1 MIAIIGL
8 VATWLMSCYFNAFS
22 SLWCRIGMLSPA
34 GQPHLFG
41 LPWCYPAVGWTPA
54 TLLVDGAVLATVCV
68 LAHALSQYSS
78 QKVTTEDGKRR
89 TERSFASARAVHF
102 YVNVLGCSAVAAG
115 LGIGLQFGWGP
126 TFAVPLIL
134 LGFVVLTVESGRRR
148 APVVADG
155 ADPDV
160 DDFLFTDLA
169 EPVDLSA
176 LPPHFLQ
183 RGSLHEDLRR
193 LVRLAASKF
202 PDKLALDIGAT
213 ELENDG
219 KGSHRLVAWGFRCAE
234 PGYLTDTGMQQ
245 RLQTTFLTG
254 TGGIWSFR
262 FDPRNDT
269 FGASRK
275 SGIPP
280 LAWPPFWPVVS
291 SVAEARKR
299 YTGWE
304 FKVGV
309 SARGIVGVC
318 MERMAHIKVIGET
331 GAGKSV
337 AIRSWLEQFR
347 AMGWMLILAD
357 GKGADY
363 AGYFAP
369 HAEDHDLPVP
379 GTIAVGL
386 GSDTRGMAYVGAIV
400 LAYQILQE
408 RQDGSLQGKI
418 DNPENWNSFTPVLL
432 VMDEIKGMREK
443 WKNALGKDGAAVIE
457 SMVTEITSLGREL
470 RVHVMLISQDARDVS
485 IPGVWN
491 SNLPLTISLGKPSD
505 MTLNKAFEDSVRPK
519 VRMIRE
525 SMDPNIKGRCLIA
538 SVDPDNGAAD
548 ATEYQG
554 YLGYSP
560 GEHWNNPKL
569 PPNTKDNWIPFKD
582 KVSDQV
588 PRLYTRQWFRI
599 TEKSAAQ
606 REAEADGEPDQGFI
620 DFELFTVDEVKR
632 MERVPLDIRDPKSGK
647 IVPNPQMAKYDP
659 SPSNRQYICRP
670 KRTRRKITAEI

>member
-1 MIAIIGL
+1 MIVAVLGLIG
-8 VATWLMSCYFNAFS
+8 AWLMGCYLDPFS
-22 SLWCRIGMLSPA
+22 SWWCNLGMLSPA
-34 GQPHLFG
+34 GQSHLFTFPG
-41 LPWCYPAVGWTPA
+41 AYPAVGVTA
-54 TLLVDGAVLATVCV
+54 STLLVDAGALTVVCV
-68 LAHALSQYSS
+68 LAHALSEYQS
-78 QKVTTEDGKRR
+78 TTVVAEDGRRR
-89 TERSFASARAVHF
+89 TERAFASSRAVRV
-102 YVNVLGCSAVAAG
+102 YLIALGCAGMAAG
-115 LGIGLQFGWGP
+115 LGVGLQFGWGR
-126 TFAVPLIL
+126 TLAVPLAL
-134 LGFVVLTVESGRRR
+134 LGFVVLVVGIGHSS
-148 APVVADG
+148 APVRTESAGDG
-155 ADPDV
+155 AGGV
-160 DDFLFTDLA
+160 TFTGLAAPIDLA
-169 EPVDLSA
+169 S

-183 RGSLHEDLRR
+183 GGELHKDLRR
-193 LVRLAASKF
+193 LIGLAGSKF
-202 PDKLALDIGAT
+202 PQKLSLDVSAV

-219 KGSHRLVAWGFRCAE
+219 KGAYRLVAWGFRCAE
-234 PGYLTDTGMQQ
+234 AGYLTDTAMQQ
-245 RLQTTFLTG
+245 KLQTTFLAG
-254 TGGIWSFR
+254 AGGIWTFR

-275 SGIPP
+275 SGIPT
-280 LAWPPFWPVVS
+280 LVWPPMWPVIATVD
-291 SVAEARKR
+291 EARKR

-309 SARGIVGVC
+309 SARGEVGVC
-318 MERMAHIKVIGET
+318 MERMAHVKVIGET

-369 HAEDHDLPVP
+369 HREDHNLPVP
-379 GTIAVGL
+379 GTVAVGL
-386 GSDTRGMAYVGAIV
+386 GSTPRGMAYVGAIV
-400 LAYQILQE
+400 LAYQIMQE

-418 DNPENWNSFTPVLL
+418 DNPESWNSFTPVLL
-432 VMDEIKGMREK
+432 VLDEIKGMREK
-443 WKNALGKDGAAVIE
+443 WKSLGKESAAAIE

-505 MTLNKAFEDSVRPK
+505 MTVNKAFEDSVRPK

-538 SVDPDNGAAD
+538 SVDPETGAAD

-569 PPNTKDNWIPFKD
+569 PPQAKVEWPPFKEQ
-582 KVSDQV
+582 VSDRV
-588 PRLYTRQWFRI
+588 PRLYTRQWFAI
-599 TEKSAAQ
+599 NEKSQAQ
-606 REAEADGEPDQGFI
+606 REAEENGEPDPGFI
-620 DFELFTVDEVKR
+620 DFDLFTVEEIKR
-632 MERVPLDIRDPKSGK
+632 LERVPLDIRDAGGQ
-647 IVPNPQMAKYDP
+647 IIPNPAVAKYDP
-659 SPSNRQYICRP
+659 SSPTYVCRP
-670 KRTRRKITAEI
+670 RRNRKSIVAEI